1 MREFLAIFKAR
12 NIEFYRDRA
21 GMAWAFIFPLLI
33 IVGCA
38 LAFANPDST
47 VFKIGV
53 LGEPGDYQHIELL
66 QQDYIK
72 TIAYQDPQKAQQ
84 RIRYHQIDLL
94 LSEQGYWVNP
104 QSSRGVV
111 AEKLLLQQALPD
123 FPRRELS
130 GRAVR
135 YVDWVIPGVLGMNL
149 MFGSLF
155 GIGYVIVRYRRN
167 GVLKRLQATPLS
179 PAQFLS
185 AHLVSRL
192 LVVVAVNVIIFVGC
206 SIFLDLLVLGSYTS
220 LLVITI
226 LGGLSLSSVGLVV
239 ASRIANEELAG
250 GLLNAA
256 SWPMLFLSEV
266 WFSLDNSPEWMRSA
280 ADFLPLTHLVKATR
294 EVMIEGASLAEVS
307 DHILW
312 MSALTLS
319 CLLLSSLLFRWN
331 SGR

>member
-1 MREFLAIFKAR
+1 MKEFLAIFKTR
-12 NIEFYRDRA
+12 TIEFYRDKA

-38 LAFANPDST
+38 LAFANPDTT
-47 VFKIGV
+47 VFNVGIIG
-53 LGEPGDYQHIELL
+53 EKNTYQQVPLL
-66 QQDYIK
+66 QQPYVKIIHYESLEK
-72 TIAYQDPQKAQQ
+72 PSQ
-84 RIRYHQIDLL
+84 RIRYHQLDLL
-94 LSEQGYWVNP
+94 LKENEYWVNP
-104 QSSRGVV
+104 ESSRGSVV
-111 AEKLLLQQALPD
+111 ETLLLQSATDD
-123 FPRRELS
+123 FSRQELT

-167 GVLKRLQATPLS
+167 GVLKRLQATPVTPL
-179 PAQFLS
+179 QFLS

-192 LVVVAVNVIIFVGC
+192 LIVVAVNVIIFVGC
-206 SIFLDLLVLGSYTS
+206 SMFLDLLVIGSYSS
-220 LLVITI
+220 LLVITL
-226 LGGLSLSSVGLVV
+226 LGGLSMSSVGLVV

-266 WFSLDNSPEWMRSA
+266 WFSLDNSPEWMRTV

-294 EVMIEGASLAEVS
+294 AVMIEGASMADVS
-307 DHILW
+307 YHLIW
-312 MSALTLS
+312 MLLLTLV
-319 CLLLSSLLFRWN
+319 CLGISSALFRWH